1 MRRRLSSRMR
11 VGSRSAPRGLR
22 MGAVGRTRC
31 GGGVQGLRVPN
42 TERRDDDSRYGDEK
56 GCTVHRFIVK
66 LHRSLHYLMCHLEAD
81 LEPGLPAAHHHG
93 WHRPRD
99 SARGI
104 RSECTDRDRWEV
116 ARAQS

>member
-42 TERRDDDSRYGDEK
+42 TIVRSGETTTVGMVMKK
-56 GCTVHRFIVK
+56 GCTD
-66 LHRSLHYLMCHLEAD
+66 LSLSCT
-81 LEPGLPAAHHHG
+81 AA
-93 WHRPRD
+93 
-99 SARGI
+99 
-104 RSECTDRDRWEV
+104 CTISC
-116 ARAQS
+116 AI

>member
-56 GCTVHRFIVK
+56 LGCTD
-66 LHRSLHYLMCHLEAD
+66 LSLSCT
-81 LEPGLPAAHHHG
+81 AA
-93 WHRPRD
+93 
-99 SARGI
+99 
-104 RSECTDRDRWEV
+104 CTISC
-116 ARAQS
+116 AI